1 MQNTSHLNAG
11 ESGTDI
17 NKPVGTANSFQP
29 TGELTI
35 AACSCLTCELKLRA
49 PKSIARGRGPTCHRR
64 HKAAQTATL
73 AAACSVIATTSPAAA
88 ITGGQR

>member
-1 MQNTSHLNAG
+1 MNKSYPRHAVGN
-11 ESGTDI
+11 GTDT
-17 NKPVGTANSFQP
+17 NKPVGTSNDFQP

-35 AACSCLTCELKLRA
+35 AVCSCLTCELKLRA

-64 HKAAQTATL
+64 HKKARTAAL
-73 AAACSVIATTSPAAA
+73 AAACSEIVTTPPAAA